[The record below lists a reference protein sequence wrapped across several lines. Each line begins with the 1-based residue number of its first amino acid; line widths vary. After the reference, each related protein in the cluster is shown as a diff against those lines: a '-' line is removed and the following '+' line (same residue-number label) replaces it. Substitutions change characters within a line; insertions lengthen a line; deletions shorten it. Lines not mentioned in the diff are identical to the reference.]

1 MNFQKNHKQEL
12 WLVVM
17 LSLGASAI
25 YSLLSLLRKLT
36 SDAGLAGSTTT
47 INRPLA
53 EQPWLDLLSQLASI
67 ALSLVPILLALYFLR
82 QDDISLGLKPKWKDL
97 AHALGLAA
105 AIGIPGI
112 GLYFAAL
119 ELGFTSQVVP
129 SSLGDYFWTIPV
141 LLLAALRAGLLEE
154 IIAVGFVMKKLKL
167 ISPTWSLVAIIVIS
181 ALFRASYHLYQ
192 GYSAFLGN
200 FVMGLVFAYY
210 FHKTG
215 RVAPLIIAH
224 TLMNSVVFVGYP
236 LLGSL

>member
-1 MNFQKNHKQEL
+1 MNFSKNHKHEL

-36 SDAGLAGSTTT
+36 SAEGLAGSTTT

-53 EQPWLDLLSQLASI
+53 QEPWLDLLSQLASI
-67 ALSLVPILLALYFLR
+67 SLSLVPILLALYFLR
-82 QDDISLGLKPKWKDL
+82 QDGISLGLKPRWKDL
-97 AHALGLAA
+97 LHALALAA
-105 AIGIPGI
+105 LIGVPGI
-112 GLYFAAL
+112 GLYFLAL
-119 ELGFTSQVVP
+119 ELGLTSTVVP
-129 SSLGDYFWTIPV
+129 SSLGEHFWTVPI

-167 ISPTWSLVAIIVIS
+167 ISPTLTLVVVILIS

-215 RVAPLIIAH
+215 RVAPLVIAH
-224 TLMNSVVFVGYP
+224 TLMNSVVFVSYP
-236 LLGSL
+236 LVGSL

>member
-1 MNFQKNHKQEL
+1 MNFSKNHKHEL

-36 SDAGLAGSTTT
+36 SEQGLAGSTTT

-53 EQPWLDLLSQLASI
+53 QEPWLDLLSQLASI
-67 ALSLVPILLALYFLR
+67 SLSLVPILLALYFLR
-82 QDDISLGLKPKWKDL
+82 QDEISLGLKPRWKDL
-97 AHALGLAA
+97 LHALGLAA
-105 AIGIPGI
+105 AIGVPGI
-112 GLYFAAL
+112 GLYFLAL
-119 ELGFTSQVVP
+119 ELGLTSTVVP
-129 SSLGDYFWTIPV
+129 SSLGEHFWTIPI

-154 IIAVGFVMKKLKL
+154 IIAVGFVTKKLKL
-167 ISPTWSLVAIIVIS
+167 ISPTLTLVVLILIS

-215 RVAPLIIAH
+215 RVAPLVIAH

-236 LLGSL
+236 MVGSL

>member
-1 MNFQKNHKQEL
+1 MNFSKNHKHEL

-36 SDAGLAGSTTT
+36 SEEGLAGSTTT

-53 EQPWLDLLSQLASI
+53 QEPWLDLLSQLASI
-67 ALSLVPILLALYFLR
+67 SLSLVPILLALYFLR
-82 QDDISLGLKPKWKDL
+82 QDGVSLGLKPRWKDL
-97 AHALGLAA
+97 LHALALAA
-105 AIGIPGI
+105 VIGVPGI
-112 GLYFAAL
+112 GLYFLAL
-119 ELGFTSQVVP
+119 ELGLTSTVVP
-129 SSLGDYFWTIPV
+129 SSLGEHFWTVPI

-167 ISPTWSLVAIIVIS
+167 ISPTLTLVVVILVS

-192 GYSAFLGN
+192 GYSAFVGN

-215 RVAPLIIAH
+215 RVAPLVIAH

>member
-1 MNFQKNHKQEL
+1 MNFHKNHHQEL

-25 YSLLSLLRKLT
+25 YSLLSLLRKIT
-36 SDAGLAGSTTT
+36 SEEGLAGSTTT

-67 ALSLVPILLALYFLR
+67 SLSLVPILLALYFLR
-82 QDDISLGLKPKWKDL
+82 QDGIPLGLKPKWKDL
-97 AHALGLAA
+97 WHALGLAA

-112 GLYFAAL
+112 GLYFLAL
-119 ELGFTSQVVP
+119 ELGLTSRVVP
-129 SSLGDYFWTIPV
+129 SSLGEHFWTIPV

-154 IIAVGFVMKKLKL
+154 IIAVGFVMKKLRL
-167 ISPTWSLVAIIVIS
+167 ISPTISLLAVVLVS

-215 RVAPLIIAH
+215 RVAPLVIAH

>member
-1 MNFQKNHKQEL
+1 MNFSKNHKHEL

-36 SDAGLAGSTTT
+36 SEEGLAGSTTT

-53 EQPWLDLLSQLASI
+53 QEPWLDLLSQLASI
-67 ALSLVPILLALYFLR
+67 SLSLVPILLALYFLR
-82 QDDISLGLKPKWKDL
+82 QDGISLGLKPRWKDL
-97 AHALGLAA
+97 LHALALAA
-105 AIGIPGI
+105 LIGVPGI
-112 GLYFAAL
+112 GLYFLAL
-119 ELGFTSQVVP
+119 ELGLTSTVVP
-129 SSLGDYFWTIPV
+129 SSLGEHFWTVPI

-167 ISPTWSLVAIIVIS
+167 ISPTLTLVVVILIS

-215 RVAPLIIAH
+215 RVVPLVIAH

-236 LLGSL
+236 LVGSL

>member
-1 MNFQKNHKQEL
+1 MNFHKNHHQEL

-25 YSLLSLLRKLT
+25 YSMLSLLRKIT
-36 SDAGLAGSTTT
+36 SDEGLAGSTTT

-67 ALSLVPILLALYFLR
+67 SLSLVPILLALYFLR
-82 QDDISLGLKPKWKDL
+82 QDGISLGLKPKWKDL
-97 AHALGLAA
+97 WHALGLAA

-112 GLYFAAL
+112 GLYFLAL
-119 ELGFTSQVVP
+119 ELGLTSRVVP
-129 SSLGDYFWTIPV
+129 SSLGEHFWTIPI

-154 IIAVGFVMKKLKL
+154 IIAVGFVMKKLRL
-167 ISPTWSLVAIIVIS
+167 TSPTISLLAVVLVS

-200 FVMGLVFAYY
+200 FVMGLAFAYY

-215 RVAPLIIAH
+215 RVAPLVIAH